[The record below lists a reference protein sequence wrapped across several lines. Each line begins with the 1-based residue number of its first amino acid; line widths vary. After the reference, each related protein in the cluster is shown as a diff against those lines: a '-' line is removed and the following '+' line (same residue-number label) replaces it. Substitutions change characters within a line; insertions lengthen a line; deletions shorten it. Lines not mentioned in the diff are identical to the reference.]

1 MAASPSAPFRV
12 LVALAALTLGTVLPE
27 GAPLG
32 SRPLAAQIFPS
43 SHSANLPTT
52 TTLPAGDLLFEI
64 SHRFTPAISDGSEA
78 FWGLDGPVINRLGL
92 AYAVTDAALLGVRR
106 SNLVDN
112 VELWGSARLL
122 EGGSEGLLFAL
133 GVTGAVAWNTASTG
147 GVVDGRT
154 DNETQAYL
162 QGVVD
167 LGLKESV
174 SLGIVPTYLHN
185 PRIRD
190 LEADDTFV
198 LGLHGRVAATD
209 NLALIAEWIV
219 SEELPDRAFDSG
231 ALGLEIQTRGHFFKL
246 LLTNQT
252 RMNPSQLL
260 GGSAV
265 EFTPDEWRIG
275 FNITRRIAF

>member
-1 MAASPSAPFRV
+1 MAASPSAPFRL
-12 LVALAALTLGTVLPE
+12 LVAVAVLTLGTALPE

-32 SRPLAAQIFPS
+32 PRPLAAQIFHS
-43 SHSANLPTT
+43 SHAANLPTT
-52 TTLPAGDLLFEI
+52 ATLPAGDLLFEI

-106 SNLVDN
+106 SNLADN
-112 VELWGSARLL
+112 VELWGSARLI
-122 EGGSEGLLFAL
+122 EGGSEGLPFAF
-133 GVTGAVAWNTASTG
+133 GVTGAIAWNTSPPQS
-147 GVVDGRT
+147 VP

-162 QGVVD
+162 QGVLDVG
-167 LGLKESV
+167 LGEIVSV
-174 SLGIVPTYLHN
+174 GIVPTYLRN

-190 LEADDTFV
+190 VEPDDAFV
-198 LGLHGRVAATD
+198 LGLHGRVLATE
-209 NLALIAEWIV
+209 NLGLIAEWIV
-219 SEELPDRAFDSG
+219 SEERSGRAFDSG
-231 ALGLEIQTRGHFFKL
+231 ALGVEIRTRGHFFKL